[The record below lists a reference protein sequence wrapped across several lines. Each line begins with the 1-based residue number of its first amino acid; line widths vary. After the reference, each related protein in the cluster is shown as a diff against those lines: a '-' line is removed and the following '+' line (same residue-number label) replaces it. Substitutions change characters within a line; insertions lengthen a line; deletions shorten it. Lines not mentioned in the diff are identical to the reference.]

1 MLVEEFLHANSDTWY
16 CAFAAFLLNLK
27 VSVS

>member
-1 MLVEEFLHANSDTWY
+1 MLVQDFLHANSDTWY
-16 CAFAAFLLNLK
+16 GTFAAFLLNLK